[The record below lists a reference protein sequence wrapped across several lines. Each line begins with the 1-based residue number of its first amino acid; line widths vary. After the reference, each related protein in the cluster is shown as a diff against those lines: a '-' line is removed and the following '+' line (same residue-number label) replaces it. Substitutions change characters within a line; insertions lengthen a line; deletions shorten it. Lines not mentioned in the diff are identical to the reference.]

1 MILEK
6 KTKALIYSLFLM
18 TIFFSSCCK
27 YGYTYITISNVS
39 NKNKYYKAYAILK
52 DGELNI
58 GSGEIN
64 AFSKND
70 YNIIQKY
77 DSEELREFG
86 TEKRIVIVYFD
97 TKTNEKG
104 KKIVIENDSIV
115 KKYSMEE
122 LENKKWEVTFPEN

>member
-1 MILEK
+1 
-6 KTKALIYSLFLM
+6 M

-27 YGYTYITISNVS
+27 YGYTSITISNVS
-39 NKNKYYKAYAILK
+39 NKNKYYKAYVILK

-64 AFSKND
+64 AFAKND
-70 YNIIQKY
+70 YNIIDKY

-104 KKIVIENDSIV
+104 KNIVIENDSIV